1 MAQTTPTQTKL
12 DDYILDTLLRDLTGH
27 DHRPAAFLTY
37 LWLAGE
43 QTRRRS
49 AITISYQ
56 ELAENTGLPPAQSKP
71 RSVGSSAENSSAP
84 LRPMSQRSPATR
96 FSFRGATGHNPA
108 NTPATSLETRQPV
121 TAHPARQTCCKRPDR
136 HFPVPY

>member
-43 QTRRRS
+43 QSRRKRPT
-49 AITISYQ
+49 TISYQ
-56 ELAENTGLPPAQSKP
+56 ELAENTGLS
-71 RSVGSSAENSSAP
+71 RSSVQASVRWLVA
-84 LRPMSQRSPATR
+84 RSLLKSTKANATAIPCYTVLFPWR
-96 FSFRGATGHNPA
+96 
-108 NTPATSLETRQPV
+108 
-121 TAHPARQTCCKRPDR
+121 KRTISTK
-136 HFPVPY
+136 